1 MKSTITFGKYKDRT
15 PEQLKR
21 IDSDYLRWGAQNLNA
36 PKWRREIQE
45 AHNTLTIDDEAHEM
59 STRDMI
65 PFWEA
70 RNYLL
75 EMQEMQDEEDAEM
88 AAFEKKKKA
97 IIAEWS
103 AESGQTIAKLSSI
116 INSNKFMFG
125 WDWVTPDQFSS
136 HQQYELFCKYMQ
148 KISEI

>member
-1 MKSTITFGKYKDRT
+1 
-15 PEQLKR
+15 
-21 IDSDYLRWGAQNLNA
+21 
-36 PKWRREIQE
+36 
-45 AHNTLTIDDEAHEM
+45 
-59 STRDMI
+59 
-65 PFWEA
+65 
-70 RNYLL
+70 
-75 EMQEMQDEEDAEM
+75 MQEMQDEEDAEM